1 MSWTLSSLTG
11 QSQDHLCTLAEGLML
26 HKEVQAD
33 FLALQSSAE
42 KAGFELTIASSF
54 RDFSRQQMIWD
65 NKFNGLRPML
75 DGDGT
80 PLDASQLSDD
90 DKVRAILRWS
100 ALPGASRHHWGTDI
114 DIYARNLLPED
125 ISIQLEPW
133 EYLTGHQ
140 KPFFDWLLVNMK
152 THGFYLPY
160 REDKG
165 GVAFEP
171 WHISHIPTTKG
182 ALDILTPDTLR
193 TAIASSNIAGRETV
207 LNQLDWIYSQY
218 VSNVCEV

>member
-11 QSQDHLCTLAEGLML
+11 QSQDHLCTLTDGLML

-54 RDFSRQQMIWD
+54 RDFNRQQMIWD

-75 DGDGT
+75 DGNGN
-80 PLDASQLSDD
+80 PLDTSQLNDD

-114 DIYARNLLPED
+114 DIYARNLLPEG

-140 KPFFDWLLVNMK
+140 KPFFDWLLANMK

-160 REDKG
+160 REDRG

-171 WHISHIPTTKG
+171 WHISHIPTTQG
-182 ALDILTPDTLR
+182 ALDILTPDALR